1 MTIYK
6 FMTGEVY
13 SVEANDSV
21 QAERIIKAFFDGE
34 WDEVVVTSDDINGV
48 QYEHA
53 GTMLLGESN
62 VTDAGKMYNYYIY
75 EE

>member
-1 MTIYK
+1 MPVYK

-13 SVEANDSV
+13 SVDANDSV

-34 WDEVVVTSDDINGV
+34 WDEVIVTSDDINGV

-53 GTMLLGESN
+53 GTMLLGE
-62 VTDAGKMYNYYIY
+62 AEPGKMYNYYIY

>member
-1 MTIYK
+1 MAIYK

-13 SVEANDSV
+13 SVEANDAV
-21 QAERIIKAFFDGE
+21 QAQRIIDAFFDGE
-34 WDEVVVTSDDINGV
+34 WDEVDVTSSDINGV
-48 QYEHA
+48 QYEYS
-53 GTMLLGESN
+53 GTKLMGESN